1 MLAGR
6 RLVAPCDECAS
17 PGPSLMR
24 HLALPYQE
32 AADAATPDAA
42 LQCYLLANSEW
53 PQTGQHLMGAAFVC
67 RQQGARARQL
77 VDFKCV
83 YPWCVVTT
91 APQSFARIP

>member
-1 MLAGR
+1 MQ
-6 RLVAPCDECAS
+6 
-17 PGPSLMR
+17 

-83 YPWCVVTT
+83 CPWCVVTT
-91 APQSFARIP
+91 APQSFARLP